1 MTIPFVDLRTSDAEL
16 RREMALA
23 VERTIDDAQ
32 FILGD
37 AVATFEKAFADF
49 SGAEHCIGVGNGTDA
64 LHLTLRAL
72 GIGPGDE
79 VITAANTFVAT
90 ALSIA
95 YTGASPVLVDVDPRD
110 YLIDVELI
118 ERAIT
123 PRTKAILPV
132 HLYGQPANMPAILEI
147 AEKHGLAVVQD
158 ACQAHGARIGGT
170 PIASLG
176 TAACFSF
183 YPSKNLGACGDGG
196 AVVTSCDKLAD
207 RVRMLRNYGQRTKND
222 FAMLGYNSR
231 LDTLQAAILSVKLPH
246 LDRWNTRRQLIA
258 GAYRELLSDSDLLLP
273 TERAGV
279 RHVYH
284 LYVVRHAQRDALQA
298 HLRRAGVECGI
309 HYPTPIHKI
318 TPFCGARTVPDEA
331 PVSSRLAG
339 EILSL
344 PMHPEL
350 NRELVE
356 RVAHEARMFSARCA
370 VA

>member
-1 MTIPFVDLRTSDAEL
+1 MRIPFVDLKTSDAEL
-16 RREMALA
+16 RRKMASA

-37 AVATFEKAFADF
+37 AVGKFEKEFAEY
-49 SGAEHCIGVGNGTDA
+49 SGTEHGIGVANGTEA

-72 GIGPGDE
+72 EIGPGDE
-79 VITAANTFVAT
+79 VITAANTFIAS

-95 YTGASPVLVDVDPRD
+95 YTGASPVLVDVDPHD
-110 YLIDVELI
+110 YLINVDLI

-158 ACQAHGARIGGT
+158 ACQAHGARIGET
-170 PIASLG
+170 PVASLG

-183 YPSKNLGACGDGG
+183 YPSKNLGAFGDGA
-196 AVVTSCDKLAD
+196 AVVTSCGKLAE

-222 FAMLGYNSR
+222 FATLGYNSR
-231 LDTLQAAILSVKLPH
+231 LDTLQAAILSVKLPY
-246 LDRWNTRRQLIA
+246 LDHWNERRRMFA
-258 GAYRELLSDSDLLLP
+258 GMYHELLSDSDLLLP
-273 TERAGV
+273 TEHSGL

-284 LYVVRHAQRDALQA
+284 LYVVRHAQRDALQT
-298 HLRRAGVECGI
+298 HLQRAGVECGI

-318 TPFCGARTVPDEA
+318 APFRGARTVPEGA
-331 PVSSRLAG
+331 PVSSRLAE

-350 NRELVE
+350 NREQVE
-356 RVAHEARMFSARCA
+356 RVADQARMFSAQCA